1 MKYGIFS
8 DRTQFRNKLFIYLFV
23 GIKVVPL
30 LVLSS
35 SVSVHTTL
43 LELGRLNSQ
52 LITLLPIQAVQTRK
66 FKPTS
71 IIPFPS

>member
-1 MKYGIFS
+1 MVYLATEHNSEKTF
-8 DRTQFRNKLFIYLFV
+8 YLFV

-43 LELGRLNSQ
+43 LELGRLNAQ

-66 FKPTS
+66 FRSTS

>member
-1 MKYGIFS
+1 MKYGICNN
-8 DRTQFRNKLFIYLFV
+8 RTQFKNKPFIYLFV

-30 LVLSS
+30 LVLSSS

-52 LITLLPIQAVQTRK
+52 LITPLPIQAVQTRK
-66 FKPTS
+66 F
-71 IIPFPS
+71 